1 VKLASVPTGRDGRLV
16 VISDDLM
23 RMLPVEGGVVTLQGA
38 LDDWPTVEPM
48 LRSAARQLARGAG
61 EPFSERECL
70 APLPR
75 GMQWLDGSAYLH
87 HVQLVRRARGAD
99 MPPSFFD
106 DPLMY
111 QGASDKFLAAHE
123 PITASDE
130 AWGID
135 LEAEVAVI
143 IGDVRAG
150 ASIDEA
156 RDAIRLVML
165 VNDISL
171 RNLIPAELAKGF
183 GFVQSKPLTAC
194 SPVAVTPESLG
205 GAWDGSRLHGRLNV
219 QVNGAIIGR
228 VDAGIG
234 MQFDFPRLIAHA
246 ARSRPLSA
254 GTVIGSGTV
263 ANDEPD
269 VGSSCI
275 AEIRSLETV
284 RDGKPTTPFLRHGD
298 RVRIEMLDGTGKSI
312 FGAIDQE
319 VVVDT
324 PTVNSLAAH
333 DPPNR
338 ALGV

>member
-1 VKLASVPTGRDGRLV
+1 MKLASLPTGRDGRLV
-16 VISDDLM
+16 VVSDDLT
-23 RMLPVEGGVVTLQGA
+23 RMMPVRGTGSTLQAA
-38 LDDWPTVEPM
+38 LDDWSIIEPE
-48 LRSAARQLARGAG
+48 LRTTAQSLASGKG
-61 EPFSERECL
+61 EPFAEQECL

-75 GMQWLDGSAYLH
+75 GLQWLDGSAYLH

-111 QGASDKFLAAHE
+111 QGASDRFLAAHD

-150 ASIDEA
+150 ASVDEA
-156 RDAIRLVML
+156 RTAIRLVML

-205 GAWDGSRLHGRLNV
+205 KSWDGSRLYGRLHV

-228 VDAGIG
+228 VNAGMG
-234 MQFDFPRLIAHA
+234 MQFDFPTLIAHA
-246 ARSRPLSA
+246 AKSRPLAA
-254 GTVIGSGTV
+254 GTIIGSGTV
-263 ANDEPD
+263 ANDEPG

-298 RVRIEMLDGTGKSI
+298 RVRIEMLNETGASI
-312 FGAIDQE
+312 FGAIDQR
-319 VVVDT
+319 VVVGTD
-324 PTVNSLAAH
+324 V
-333 DPPNR
+333 
-338 ALGV
+338 

>member
-1 VKLASVPTGRDGRLV
+1 VKLASLPTGRDGRLV
-16 VISDDLM
+16 VVSDDLT
-23 RMLPVEGGVVTLQGA
+23 RMLPVEGAESTLQGA
-38 LDDWPTVEPM
+38 LDHWSTTEPM
-48 LRSAARQLARGAG
+48 LRTAAERLASGAG
-61 EPFSERECL
+61 EPFAEHRCL

-75 GMQWLDGSAYLH
+75 GLQWLDGSAYLH

-111 QGASDKFLAAHE
+111 QGASDKFLAARD
-123 PITASDE
+123 PIAASDE

-135 LEAEVAVI
+135 LEAEIAVI

-150 ASIDEA
+150 ASIEEA
-156 RDAIRLVML
+156 RTAIRLVML

-205 GAWDGSRLHGRLNV
+205 GSWDGSRLHGRLNV
-219 QVNGAIIGR
+219 QVNGATIGR

-234 MQFDFPRLIAHA
+234 MQFDFPTLIAHA
-246 ARSRPLSA
+246 AKSRPLAA

-263 ANDEPD
+263 ANDEPG

-298 RVRIEMLDGTGKSI
+298 RVRIEMLDGTGGSI

-319 VVVDT
+319 VVVG
-324 PTVNSLAAH
+324 AAI
-333 DPPNR
+333 
-338 ALGV
+338 

>member
-1 VKLASVPTGRDGRLV
+1 MMPVRGTG
-16 VISDDLM
+16 S
-23 RMLPVEGGVVTLQGA
+23 TLQAA
-38 LDDWPTVEPM
+38 LDDWSIIEPE
-48 LRSAARQLARGAG
+48 LRTTAQSLASGKG
-61 EPFSERECL
+61 EPFAEQECL

-75 GMQWLDGSAYLH
+75 GLQWLDGSAYLH

-111 QGASDKFLAAHE
+111 QGASDRFLAAHD

-150 ASIDEA
+150 ASVDEA
-156 RDAIRLVML
+156 RTAIRLVML

-205 GAWDGSRLHGRLNV
+205 KSWDGSRLYGRLHV

-228 VDAGIG
+228 VNAGMG
-234 MQFDFPRLIAHA
+234 MQFDFPTLIAHA
-246 ARSRPLSA
+246 AKSRPLAA
-254 GTVIGSGTV
+254 GTIIGSGTV
-263 ANDEPD
+263 ANDEPG

-298 RVRIEMLDGTGKSI
+298 RVRIEMLNETGASI
-312 FGAIDQE
+312 FGAIDQR
-319 VVVDT
+319 VVVGTD
-324 PTVNSLAAH
+324 V
-333 DPPNR
+333 
-338 ALGV
+338 

>member
-1 VKLASVPTGRDGRLV
+1 MKLASLPTGRDGRLV
-16 VISDDLM
+16 VVSDDLT
-23 RMLPVEGGVVTLQGA
+23 RMMPVRGTGSTLQAA
-38 LDDWPTVEPM
+38 LDDWSIIEPE
-48 LRSAARQLARGAG
+48 LRTTAQSLASGKG
-61 EPFSERECL
+61 EPFAEQECL

-75 GMQWLDGSAYLH
+75 GLQWLDGSAYLH

-111 QGASDKFLAAHE
+111 QGASDRFLAAHD

-150 ASIDEA
+150 ASVDEA
-156 RDAIRLVML
+156 RTAIRLVML

-205 GAWDGSRLHGRLNV
+205 KSWDGSRLYGRLHV

-228 VDAGIG
+228 VNAGMG
-234 MQFDFPRLIAHA
+234 MRFDFPTLIAHA
-246 ARSRPLSA
+246 AKSRPLAA
-254 GTVIGSGTV
+254 GTIIGSGTV
-263 ANDEPD
+263 ANDEPG

-298 RVRIEMLDGTGKSI
+298 RVRIEMLNETGASI
-312 FGAIDQE
+312 FGAIDQR
-319 VVVDT
+319 VVVGTD
-324 PTVNSLAAH
+324 V
-333 DPPNR
+333 
-338 ALGV
+338 

>member
-1 VKLASVPTGRDGRLV
+1 
-16 VISDDLM
+16 M
-23 RMLPVEGGVVTLQGA
+23 MPVNGTRSTLQAA
-38 LDDWPTVEPM
+38 LDDWSIAEPE
-48 LRSAARQLARGAG
+48 LRATAQKLARGTG
-61 EPFSERECL
+61 EPFSEQECL

-75 GMQWLDGSAYLH
+75 GLQWLDGSAYLH

-111 QGASDKFLAAHE
+111 QGASDKFLAAHD

-150 ASIDEA
+150 ASVDES
-156 RDAIRLVML
+156 RTAIRLVML

-183 GFVQSKPLTAC
+183 GFVQSKPLTTC

-205 GAWDGSRLHGRLNV
+205 KSWDGSRLHGRLHV
-219 QVNGAIIGR
+219 QVNGATIGR
-228 VDAGIG
+228 VNAGMG
-234 MQFDFPRLIAHA
+234 MQFDFPTLIAHA
-246 ARSRPLSA
+246 AKSRPLAA

-263 ANDEPD
+263 ANDEPG
-269 VGSSCI
+269 VGSSCL

-298 RVRIEMLDGTGKSI
+298 RVRIEMINDEGESI

-319 VVVDT
+319 VVV
-324 PTVNSLAAH
+324 SAAE
-333 DPPNR
+333 
-338 ALGV
+338 

>member
-1 VKLASVPTGRDGRLV
+1 
-16 VISDDLM
+16 
-23 RMLPVEGGVVTLQGA
+23 
-38 LDDWPTVEPM
+38 
-48 LRSAARQLARGAG
+48 
-61 EPFSERECL
+61 
-70 APLPR
+70 
-75 GMQWLDGSAYLH
+75 
-87 HVQLVRRARGAD
+87 ARGAD

-111 QGASDKFLAAHE
+111 QGASDRFLAAHD

-150 ASIDEA
+150 ASVDEA
-156 RDAIRLVML
+156 RTAIRLVML

-205 GAWDGSRLHGRLNV
+205 KSWDGSRLYGRLHV

-228 VDAGIG
+228 VNAGMG
-234 MQFDFPRLIAHA
+234 MQFDFPTLIAHA
-246 ARSRPLSA
+246 AKSRPLAA

-263 ANDEPD
+263 ANDEPG
-269 VGSSCI
+269 VGSSCL

-298 RVRIEMLDGTGKSI
+298 RVRIEMLNETGASI
-312 FGAIDQE
+312 FGAIDQR
-319 VVVDT
+319 VVVGTD
-324 PTVNSLAAH
+324 V
-333 DPPNR
+333 
-338 ALGV
+338 

>member
-1 VKLASVPTGRDGRLV
+1 MKLASLPTGREGRLV
-16 VISDDLM
+16 VVSDDLT
-23 RMLPVEGGVVTLQGA
+23 RMMPVRGTGSTLQAA
-38 LDDWPTVEPM
+38 LDDWSIIEPE
-48 LRSAARQLARGAG
+48 LRTTAQSLASGKG
-61 EPFSERECL
+61 EPFAEQECL

-75 GMQWLDGSAYLH
+75 GLQWLDGSAYLH

-111 QGASDKFLAAHE
+111 QGASDRFLAAHD

-150 ASIDEA
+150 ASVDEA
-156 RDAIRLVML
+156 RTAIRLVML

-205 GAWDGSRLHGRLNV
+205 KSWDGSRLYGRLHV

-228 VDAGIG
+228 VNAGMG
-234 MQFDFPRLIAHA
+234 MQFDFPTLIAHA
-246 ARSRPLSA
+246 AKSRPLAA
-254 GTVIGSGTV
+254 GTIIGSGTV
-263 ANDEPD
+263 ANDEPG

-298 RVRIEMLDGTGKSI
+298 RVRIEMLNETGASI
-312 FGAIDQE
+312 FGAIDQR
-319 VVVDT
+319 VVVGTD
-324 PTVNSLAAH
+324 V
-333 DPPNR
+333 
-338 ALGV
+338 

>member
-1 VKLASVPTGRDGRLV
+1 MKLASLPTGRDGRLV
-16 VISDDLM
+16 VVSDDLT
-23 RMLPVEGGVVTLQGA
+23 RMLPVEGTESTLQGA
-38 LDDWPTVEPM
+38 LDQWSTAEPM
-48 LRSAARQLARGAG
+48 LRTAAQRLADGMG
-61 EPFSERECL
+61 EPFAEHRCL

-75 GMQWLDGSAYLH
+75 GLQWLDGSAFLH

-99 MPPSFFD
+99 MPPSFFN

-111 QGASDKFLAAHE
+111 QGASDKFLAARD
-123 PITASDE
+123 PIAASDE

-135 LEAEVAVI
+135 LEAEIAVI

-150 ASIDEA
+150 ASIEEA
-156 RDAIRLVML
+156 RTAIRLVML

-205 GAWDGSRLHGRLNV
+205 RSWDGSRLHGRLSV
-219 QVNGAIIGR
+219 EVNGVMLGR

-234 MQFDFPRLIAHA
+234 MQFDFPTLIAHA
-246 ARSRPLSA
+246 AKSRPLAA

-263 ANDEPD
+263 ANDEPG

-284 RDGKPTTPFLRHGD
+284 RDGKPTTSFLRHGD
-298 RVRIEMLDGTGKSI
+298 RVRIEMRDDAGRSI

-319 VVVDT
+319 VVVG
-324 PTVNSLAAH
+324 AAI
-333 DPPNR
+333 
-338 ALGV
+338 